1 MYGSPFPKPTR
12 QIWKAFLKKAAHHL
26 SNDVRLHWNIPN
38 IGWATI
44 IESRLFTL
52 FRVVGK
58 LFNFFKN
65 FLILV
70 FFRPFG

>member
-38 IGWATI
+38 IEWATTI
-44 IESRLFTL
+44 GSVYLRCSGLLESSLTFSRTS
-52 FRVVGK
+52 
-58 LFNFFKN
+58 
-65 FLILV
+65 
-70 FFRPFG
+70 